1 MSLDDPVV
9 ITCAISGAIANREQ
23 CPAIPYT
30 PSEYAS
36 EARRIVDE
44 GGVMIHIH
52 ARKPDGTPSY
62 EVEDFM
68 AISYAI
74 REEVGDDV
82 IVNFSTGTIGVPVA
96 KRIEYLRACRPEVAA
111 LNMGSMNYAKY
122 SRSRRQFVFNMVFA
136 NPFEEIIELLEA
148 MNELGIKPE
157 HECFDIG
164 HVGSLA
170 PLIDMGVLH
179 TPLHVDCVMGVVG
192 GIPPTAANLAAMVAN
207 IPEGS
212 HWGVIGISRDQWM
225 LVGAALGVEKLTV
238 RKTAGVLVAMAGVFV
253 ALVFGLSGAP
263 SGAWRGELIM
273 VVATCCM
280 SLYNVWSRPFIARS
294 DPLAFLTAGMGAA
307 AFCLLVWALAIHG
320 FDAVSRFGA
329 PQWVAIAYLGIV
341 GSAGA
346 FILWVFALSRTSPT
360 RTAVTITVNPVFAS
374 IVGALAIGESIGV
387 NLVVGLAAVAVG
399 IWLAAR

>member
-1 MSLDDPVV
+1 MAITRDQIGVLAAVASSAIGGIAGGATRFVIHATDPVTLGVFRFGTGFV
-9 ITCAISGAIANREQ
+9 ILLPIAVLLKSRW
-23 CPAIPYT
+23 PKG
-30 PSEYAS
+30 
-36 EARRIVDE
+36 RDW
-44 GGVMIHIH
+44 
-52 ARKPDGTPSY
+52 
-62 EVEDFM
+62 
-68 AISYAI
+68 
-74 REEVGDDV
+74 
-82 IVNFSTGTIGVPVA
+82 VA
-96 KRIEYLRACRPEVAA
+96 VA
-111 LNMGSMNYAKY
+111 
-122 SRSRRQFVFNMVFA
+122 F
-136 NPFEEIIELLEA
+136 
-148 MNELGIKPE
+148 LGIL
-157 HECFDIG
+157 FFFAFS
-164 HVGSLA
+164 VLFNLA
-170 PLIDMGVLH
+170 YSY
-179 TPLHVDCVMGVVG
+179 T
-192 GIPPTAANLAAMVAN
+192 TAARGALTLSTM
-207 IPEGS
+207 PLMT
-212 HWGVIGISRDQWM
+212 M